1 MTEHER
7 RVNDKDIK
15 AFENN
20 EQKIHSYLPGQ
31 KSNEVTV
38 QDKYL
43 NKLSILDKKIGG
55 DGKDFYS
62 IASTTTRSNES
73 IVTYFLY

>member
-43 NKLSILDKKIGG
+43 NKLFTNSQMPGQSPEITGSPQQSYFNMAQGPIG
-55 DGKDFYS
+55 S
-62 IASTTTRSNES
+62 
-73 IVTYFLY
+73 